1 MPVGFQLRFAKGQAV
16 VRAWP
21 STDEAFSLF
30 YPRAAAAIQ
39 CESVEPPQEW
49 LESVLGLALAV
60 ELEQAAAAAQCH
72 M

>member
-39 CESVEPPQEW
+39 CGSVEPPQEW
-49 LESVLGLALAV
+49 LEWAPEREQEEG
-60 ELEQAAAAAQCH
+60 LEQAAEAGQFRT
-72 M
+72 

>member
-39 CESVEPPQEW
+39 CGSVEPQRGW
-49 LESVLGLALAV
+49 LESVLGLVLEAGQV
-60 ELEQAAAAAQCH
+60 EQEVAAQFH
-72 M
+72 T